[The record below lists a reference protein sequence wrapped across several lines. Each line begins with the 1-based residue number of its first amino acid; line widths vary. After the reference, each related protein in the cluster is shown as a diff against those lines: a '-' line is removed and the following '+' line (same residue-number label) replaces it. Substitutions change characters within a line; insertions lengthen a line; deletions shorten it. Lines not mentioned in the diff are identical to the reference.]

1 MISNN
6 VSVEI
11 KNDKKN
17 KFYRVFKPTYF
28 FAFPVIVFF
37 GVLFA
42 VGSLFSS
49 AEGSNA
55 RLVCII
61 GLAVAVVLSV
71 ALYCFNHK
79 FQKDQAYNDITYSF
93 MNKFNFGAVLLLIV
107 FLLITLF
114 PFYVVLINSIKSA
127 AEADRLGFTFFPQD
141 RDENG
146 NLVITLQH
154 YVRIFTDTSDIDID
168 LVASFF
174 NSLFYS
180 IVPVFIGTFVSAF
193 AAYGFAKLNYPGRAF
208 VYNFMIF
215 TLMVPA
221 CVSTA
226 SSYVMYDAFGWTNV
240 NRFSLVMT
248 VPGCF
253 GGIGCVMFLREF
265 FKGIPNDMLE
275 AARIDGCG
283 KLRIFWTIMIPLGMP
298 AIIAQL
304 VLGFIGT
311 YNDFQTPLIYLKYS
325 DQYTVQLALN
335 QFNRGKGVDNAVA
348 SAAAVFGIVPLMI
361 LYIIF
366 QKKIISGISFSSGLK
381 G

>member
-6 VSVEI
+6 DSVEMKQE
-11 KNDKKN
+11 KNN
-17 KFYRVFKPTYF
+17 TGYRVFKLTYF
-28 FAFPVIVFF
+28 FAFPLIVFF
-37 GVLFA
+37 GLLFA
-42 VGSLFSS
+42 LGSLFSS
-49 AEGSNA
+49 AEGSNV

-61 GLAVAVVLSV
+61 GFAVALALCV
-71 ALYCFNHK
+71 ALYWVNHT
-79 FQKDQAYNDITYSF
+79 FQKDKAYNDIVFTF
-93 MNKFNFGAVLLLIV
+93 MQKFNFGAVLLLIV
-107 FLLITLF
+107 FLVITLF
-114 PFYVVLINSIKSA
+114 PFYVVLINSVKTA
-127 AEADRLGFTFFPQD
+127 AEADQLGFTFFPQQ
-141 RDENG
+141 G
-146 NLVITLQH
+146 ITFKH
-154 YVRIFTDTSDIDID
+154 YVRIFTDTSDIDVD
-168 LVASFF
+168 LVLSFF

-193 AAYGFAKLNYPGRAF
+193 AAYGFAKLEYPGRAF

-283 KLRIFWTIMIPLGMP
+283 KLRIFATIMIPLGMP
-298 AIIAQL
+298 AIIAQI

-348 SAAAVFGIVPLMI
+348 SAAAVFGIVPLLI